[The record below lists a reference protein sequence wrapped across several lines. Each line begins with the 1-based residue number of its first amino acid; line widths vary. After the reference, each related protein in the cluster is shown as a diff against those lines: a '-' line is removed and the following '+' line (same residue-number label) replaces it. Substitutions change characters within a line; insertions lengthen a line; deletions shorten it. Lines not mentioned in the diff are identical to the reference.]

1 MLWLRIRLAC
11 NQFGYDL
18 SLAKDLD
25 AGRVYLVNN
34 MTNSYFVLF
43 IQALF
48 HPKVVK
54 KFARAVDECQRR
66 VQVSED
72 PRQRNQFYQSD
83 GPYWQ
88 MMNFLQRVSNSEN
101 EHVIW
106 ACNLALLYKQQEI
119 CKFLRGH
126 VVLEMVKMGLGM
138 FSLFLFRTENFNSF
152 SFVISIL
159 VCSCA

>member
-1 MLWLRIRLAC
+1 
-11 NQFGYDL
+11 
-18 SLAKDLD
+18 
-25 AGRVYLVNN
+25 

-72 PRQRNQFYQSD
+72 PRQRNQFYQSE

-88 MMNFLQRVSNSEN
+88 MMNFLQRASNLEN
-101 EHVIW
+101 QHVIW
-106 ACNLALLYKQQEI
+106 RYYNKQQEI

-138 FSLFLFRTENFNSF
+138 FSLF
-152 SFVISIL
+152 VQKISTASPLSL
-159 VCSCA
+159 VF

>member
-1 MLWLRIRLAC
+1 MLCLQIRLAC

-88 MMNFLQRVSNSEN
+88 MMYFLQRASNSEN
-101 EHVIW
+101 QHVIW
-106 ACNLALLYKQQEI
+106 RYYINNK
-119 CKFLRGH
+119 KF
-126 VVLEMVKMGLGM
+126 V
-138 FSLFLFRTENFNSF
+138 NSYAAM
-152 SFVISIL
+152 SF
-159 VCSCA
+159 

>member
-1 MLWLRIRLAC
+1 MLWLQIRLAC

-66 VQVSED
+66 VQISED

-88 MMNFLQRVSNSEN
+88 MMNFLQSIKFGES
-101 EHVIW
+101 

-138 FSLFLFRTENFNSF
+138 LSLF
-152 SFVISIL
+152 VQKISTASPLSL
-159 VCSCA
+159 VF

>member
-66 VQVSED
+66 VYETTESVLPVWWPLLANDE
-72 PRQRNQFYQSD
+72 
-83 GPYWQ
+83 
-88 MMNFLQRVSNSEN
+88 FLTESIKFGE
-101 EHVIW
+101 W

-119 CKFLRGH
+119 CKFLRGN

-138 FSLFLFRTENFNSF
+138 FSLFVQKISTASPLSLVFEFVPVPRTFN
-152 SFVISIL
+152 
-159 VCSCA
+159 